1 MLIGY
6 IKIALRN
13 IYRNK
18 VYSILNILGLS
29 VGLGAT
35 ILIYLWIKN
44 ELGMERFHK
53 NIDTTYVMYIRDSLP
68 SGDKWVGNWTSA
80 KLAPT
85 LKEKFPEVEKV
96 SRLTYT
102 RFLFTQKDTK
112 VQSVGAFVDSDF
124 IDIFSFP
131 LKNGDGKQA
140 FEDPFSILLTQSFA
154 KTLFGDEDPIGKTVK
169 IDSNYPF
176 IVRGVLDDLPVNTL
190 FRFNYLVPWSF
201 AKVTAKEDLS
211 WENNTTFTYVKLL
224 VGTSQKDFDKKVKN
238 VIIHNTEGLGN
249 VVPFEVFTQPLS
261 RFYLYGKAENGKLVG
276 GNIITVRFFA
286 LIGFF
291 ILLIACINFMNLT
304 TARSARR
311 MKEIGVRKVV
321 GVRRKALILQFI
333 TESTIISTISLVIGI
348 LGVIVFLPYFNSWAN
363 LELSIPYVKIDFW
376 LSVLVYIVFT
386 GLISG
391 SFPALYF
398 SSIPPIMIL
407 KGRTVQG
414 SRILWT
420 RRVLMILQFTVSM
433 ALISGTYVVYQ
444 QIGYVLDRE
453 IGYNTDQLIYVSTE
467 GNIKD
472 KYLEI
477 RDELLSNK
485 AIVSSTL
492 NFSPITERWSDS
504 WGFNWKGSSPEDENK
519 VFMRMASDANLL
531 ETTGLSLIDGRDID
545 VYRFLSDSTS
555 ILINQAAANV
565 MGFKDPIGQKVGM
578 KNSDVSWIIVGVLE
592 NFIVESP
599 FLKDIQPLIV
609 HAPGVLPLNT
619 MHMRLN
625 PDNPVKENLLL
636 IEDILQKFNPDYPF
650 EYSFIDEHY
659 ERKFR
664 SVKRTAVLV
673 KLFALLSIFISCLG
687 VFGLS
692 IYMAESRSKELG
704 VRKVL
709 GANVIDIIYWMSKEY
724 IVLIFISLTVACPFT
739 WIIMNRWLENYSYK
753 VEINSWMFL
762 GAEMLTGLIALFI
775 VGMQSMK
782 MAMENSVRN
791 LRDE

>member
-53 NIDTTYVMYIRDSLP
+53 NVDTTYVMYIRDSLP

-154 KTLFGDEDPIGKTVK
+154 KTLFGDEDPIGKIVK

-176 IVRGVLDDLPVNTL
+176 IVRGILEDLPVNTL

-224 VGTSQKDFDKKVKN
+224 SGTSQKDFDEKVKN

-333 TESTIISTISLVIGI
+333 IESTIISTISLVIGI

-363 LELSIPYVKIDFW
+363 LGLSIPYVKIDFW

-420 RRVLMILQFTVSM
+420 RRVLMILQFTVSI

-504 WGFNWKGSSPEDENK
+504 WGFNWKGSSPDDENK
-519 VFMRMASDANLL
+519 VFMRMATDGNLL
-531 ETTGLSLIDGRDID
+531 ETFGLSLIDGRDID

-578 KNSDVSWIIVGVLE
+578 KNSDVSWTIVGVLE

-625 PDNPVKENLLL
+625 PDNPVKENLFL
-636 IEDILQKFNPDYPF
+636 IEDVLQKFNPDYPF

-724 IVLIFISLTVACPFT
+724 IVLISISLTVACPLA
-739 WIIMNRWLENYSYK
+739 WIILNRWLENYSYR

-762 GAEMLTGLIALFI
+762 GVGMLTGLITLFI
-775 VGMQSMK
+775 VGMQSMR

>member
-53 NIDTTYVMYIRDSLP
+53 NVDTTYVMYIRDSLP

-154 KTLFGDEDPIGKTVK
+154 KTLFGDEDPIGKIVK

-176 IVRGVLDDLPVNTL
+176 IVRGILDDLPVNTL

-224 VGTSQKDFDKKVKN
+224 SGTSQKDFDEKVKN

-311 MKEIGVRKVV
+311 MKEISVRKVV
-321 GVRRKALILQFI
+321 GVPRKALILQFI
-333 TESTIISTISLVIGI
+333 IESTIISTISLVIGI

-363 LELSIPYVKIDFW
+363 LGLSIPYVKIDFW
-376 LSVLVYIVFT
+376 LSVLVYIVLT
-386 GLISG
+386 SLISG

-453 IGYNTDQLIYVSTE
+453 IGYNTDQLIYVSTD

-504 WGFNWKGSSPEDENK
+504 WGFNWKGSSPEDEHK

>member
-53 NIDTTYVMYIRDSLP
+53 NVDTTYVMYIRDSLP

-154 KTLFGDEDPIGKTVK
+154 KTLFGDEDPIGKIVK

-176 IVRGVLDDLPVNTL
+176 IVRGILDDLPVNTL

-311 MKEIGVRKVV
+311 MKEISVRKVV
-321 GVRRKALILQFI
+321 GVPRKALILQFI
-333 TESTIISTISLVIGI
+333 IESTIISTISLVIGI

-363 LELSIPYVKIDFW
+363 LGLSIPYVKIDFW
-376 LSVLVYIVFT
+376 LSVLVYIVLT
-386 GLISG
+386 SLISG

-453 IGYNTDQLIYVSTE
+453 IGYNTDQLIYVSTD

-504 WGFNWKGSSPEDENK
+504 WGFNWKGSSPEDEHK